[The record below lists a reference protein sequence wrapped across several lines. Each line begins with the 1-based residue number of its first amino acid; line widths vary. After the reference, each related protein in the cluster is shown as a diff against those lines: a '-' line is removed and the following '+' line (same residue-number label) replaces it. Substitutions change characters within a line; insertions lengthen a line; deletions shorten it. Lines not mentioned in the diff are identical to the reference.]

1 MGRKETRSSDPFF
14 SDSIFFCMII
24 ITWMD
29 SWLIFDIF
37 SLPFVNSSFFLSLSE
52 GELINRFELN
62 RHKRFDQCGADSL
75 LSDTKKK
82 ERERDGQR
90 VCVRALGY
98 WEQRKGEEDGREIL
112 IRLWWFLTD
121 DRRDQ
126 PSANGSKSLSTNRAT
141 PALLSP
147 LCICALSYAYL
158 CETACVSLSLPFF
171 FIMERANG
179 VDDAASAVE

>member
-1 MGRKETRSSDPFF
+1 M
-14 SDSIFFCMII
+14 
-24 ITWMD
+24 W
-29 SWLIFDIF
+29 SWL
-37 SLPFVNSSFFLSLSE
+37 SAV
-52 GELINRFELN
+52 G
-62 RHKRFDQCGADSL
+62 Q
-75 LSDTKKK
+75 KK

-158 CETACVSLSLPFF
+158 CETACVSLSPSFLLWKELTVSTTLLLLSNSSTAVLNAFITRFVGSQCSGAQTISTRPILSEKGCWPASLILCIFF
-171 FIMERANG
+171 LWILHKRG
-179 VDDAASAVE
+179 RR